1 MTSSVAV
8 DMERYDGAS
17 ARWLNARLPALGY
30 KASGAQLIMGN
41 GHFVAQETLEVS
53 VHGAGTRTF
62 TADKIIFNVGTHAV
76 IPSVPGL
83 VEAMPAR
90 SAGLLTSRRLS
101 SIIEMGRV
109 LLILHIV
116 IQKEPT

>member
-8 DMERYDGAS
+8 DMERYDSAS
-17 ARWLNARLPALGY
+17 ARWLNARLPSTWLQSERAH
-30 KASGAQLIMGN
+30 MGN
-41 GHFVAQETLEVS
+41 EHFAAQKTLEVS
-53 VHGAGTRTF
+53 AHGAGTRTF

-76 IPSVPGL
+76 I
-83 VEAMPAR
+83 AD
-90 SAGLLTSRRLS
+90 LLTRKRLS

-109 LLILHIV
+109 PLILHIV

>member
-1 MTSSVAV
+1 MTSLVAV

-76 IPSVPGL
+76 I
-83 VEAMPAR
+83 
-90 SAGLLTSRRLS
+90 AGLLTSRRLS

>member
-8 DMERYDGAS
+8 DMERYDSAS
-17 ARWLNARLPALGY
+17 ARWLNARLPSTWLQ
-30 KASGAQLIMGN
+30 SERAQLIMGN
-41 GHFVAQETLEVS
+41 GHFVAQKTLEVS

-76 IPSVPGL
+76 I
-83 VEAMPAR
+83 
-90 SAGLLTSRRLS
+90 AGLLTSRRLS

>member
-1 MTSSVAV
+1 MSSGQAAEFSTMSSSVAA
-8 DMERYDGAS
+8 DMERYDSAS
-17 ARWLNARLPALGY
+17 ARWLNARLPSTWLQ
-30 KASGAQLIMGN
+30 SERAQLIMGN
-41 GHFVAQETLEVS
+41 GLEVS

-62 TADKIIFNVGTHAV
+62 TADKIIFKVGTHAV
-76 IPSVPGL
+76 I
-83 VEAMPAR
+83 
-90 SAGLLTSRRLS
+90 AGLLTSRRLS

>member
-53 VHGAGTRTF
+53 AHGAGTRTF

-76 IPSVPGL
+76 I
-83 VEAMPAR
+83 
-90 SAGLLTSRRLS
+90 AGLLTSRRLS